1 MRYQSGLDSPIVD
14 TSPARVIEARKSRHL
29 DICLEEDVASTLET
43 GFARVRLR
51 HEALP
56 ECALE
61 DVDASTT
68 FLGHRLTAPLLISSM
83 TGGTERARVINDNLA
98 IAAER
103 AGVALALGSQ
113 RAALEDASLLR
124 TYRVR
129 EVAPRVVLFA
139 NIGAVQFNYGVGIDD
154 ARRVVESIEANGL
167 YLHLNPLQEALQPHG
182 DTNFRNLLPHIAAVC
197 RALEVPVIVKSVGSG
212 ISVRTAQRLLDAG
225 VAAIDVAGAG
235 GTSWARVEGRRAG
248 DPAREALAET
258 FADWGYP
265 TAEATEA
272 LRAAFPHAVIV
283 ASGGIRTGVE
293 VAKALA
299 VGADLAGAG
308 LPFLEPAT
316 QSAEAV
322 SAAIDAFVAGYR
334 IALFVSGCRRASDLP
349 AARYSRGSE
358 ATATVAPSTSTSNA
372 STEV

>member
-1 MRYQSGLDSPIVD
+1 MDTTPSP
-14 TSPARVIEARKSRHL
+14 RVIEARKSRHL
-29 DICLEEDVASTLET
+29 DICLEENVASTLAT

-61 DVDASTT
+61 DVDTAAT
-68 FLGHRLTAPLLISSM
+68 FLGHRLAAPLIISSM
-83 TGGTERARVINDNLA
+83 TGGTERAREINNNLA

-113 RAALEDASLLR
+113 RAALEDGSLLA

-129 EVAPRVVLFA
+129 DVAPKVVLFA
-139 NIGAVQFNYGVGIDD
+139 NIGAVQFNYGVTVDD
-154 ARRVVESIEANGL
+154 ARRVVESIAASGL
-167 YLHLNPLQEALQPHG
+167 YLHLNPLQEALQPGG
-182 DTNFRNLLPHIAAVC
+182 DTNFRALLPRIASVC
-197 RALEVPVIVKSVGSG
+197 GALDVPVIAKSVGSG
-212 ISVRTAQRLLDAG
+212 ISVRTAARLLDAG
-225 VAAIDVAGAG
+225 VAAIDVAGGG

-272 LRAAFPHAVIV
+272 LRAAFPQATIV
-283 ASGGIRTGVE
+283 ASGGIRSGVDM
-293 VAKALA
+293 AKALA
-299 VGADLAGAG
+299 IGANLAGAA

-316 QSAEAV
+316 RSADAV
-322 SAAIDAFVAGYR
+322 AAAIEALVTGYR
-334 IALFVSGCRRASDLP
+334 IALFVSGCRHGADLP
-349 AARYSRGSE
+349 GARYSRGSVE
-358 ATATVAPSTSTSNA
+358 TAMVAPSSATSNA